1 MTTVGHQDLL
11 KQAVDACLLSK
22 TSHNEVNDMLDDV
35 MNASG
40 NGFWDVSTTD
50 LRTISA
56 DIASRFDFT
65 VIQVT
70 N

>member
-1 MTTVGHQDLL
+1 
-11 KQAVDACLLSK
+11 
-22 TSHNEVNDMLDDV
+22 MLDDL

-50 LRTISA
+50 LRTIST

-65 VIQVT
+65 VNEVT

>member
-1 MTTVGHQDLL
+1 
-11 KQAVDACLLSK
+11 
-22 TSHNEVNDMLDDV
+22 MLDDL

-40 NGFWDVSTTD
+40 NGFWDVSTAD